1 MVEQQ
6 AEVSLLL
13 EQTTGHVA
21 LAAAGHLHLQTG
33 KALRQRFQ
41 AVQHRLVRHRLVL
54 GQAQPRLLA
63 ARQAQRAPLQALA
76 LAQHL
81 ARLRQQHPALVG
93 QARLASA
100 AAFEQG
106 DAEVRLQQ
114 RDAVAHRRLHPLQ
127 FAGGGRERLALGDA
141 DEQADL
147 LQVPL
152 HNLSPIQIGN
162 DFIPSAGSL
171 EWPQFPEDPAM
182 TNYLYLAI
190 AIAAEVVATTSLKA
204 VAGFSKPL
212 PLLLVVGGYVL
223 AFSMLV
229 LVMRTLPVGVVY
241 AIWSGLGIVLV
252 SLVAMFVY
260 GQRLDPA
267 ALLGIGLIIAGVLVI
282 QLFSRASGH

>member
-1 MVEQQ
+1 
-6 AEVSLLL
+6 
-13 EQTTGHVA
+13 
-21 LAAAGHLHLQTG
+21 
-33 KALRQRFQ
+33 
-41 AVQHRLVRHRLVL
+41 
-54 GQAQPRLLA
+54 
-63 ARQAQRAPLQALA
+63 
-76 LAQHL
+76 
-81 ARLRQQHPALVG
+81 
-93 QARLASA
+93 
-100 AAFEQG
+100 
-106 DAEVRLQQ
+106 
-114 RDAVAHRRLHPLQ
+114 
-127 FAGGGRERLALGDA
+127 
-141 DEQADL
+141 
-147 LQVPL
+147 
-152 HNLSPIQIGN
+152 
-162 DFIPSAGSL
+162 
-171 EWPQFPEDPAM
+171 M

-282 QLFSRASGH
+282 QLFSRASGHGTTVAGSGCILRPFRSR

>member
-1 MVEQQ
+1 
-6 AEVSLLL
+6 
-13 EQTTGHVA
+13 
-21 LAAAGHLHLQTG
+21 
-33 KALRQRFQ
+33 
-41 AVQHRLVRHRLVL
+41 
-54 GQAQPRLLA
+54 
-63 ARQAQRAPLQALA
+63 
-76 LAQHL
+76 
-81 ARLRQQHPALVG
+81 
-93 QARLASA
+93 
-100 AAFEQG
+100 
-106 DAEVRLQQ
+106 
-114 RDAVAHRRLHPLQ
+114 
-127 FAGGGRERLALGDA
+127 
-141 DEQADL
+141 
-147 LQVPL
+147 
-152 HNLSPIQIGN
+152 
-162 DFIPSAGSL
+162 
-171 EWPQFPEDPAM
+171 M

-212 PLLLVVGGYVL
+212 PLLLVVDGYVL

>member
-1 MVEQQ
+1 
-6 AEVSLLL
+6 
-13 EQTTGHVA
+13 
-21 LAAAGHLHLQTG
+21 
-33 KALRQRFQ
+33 
-41 AVQHRLVRHRLVL
+41 
-54 GQAQPRLLA
+54 
-63 ARQAQRAPLQALA
+63 
-76 LAQHL
+76 
-81 ARLRQQHPALVG
+81 
-93 QARLASA
+93 
-100 AAFEQG
+100 
-106 DAEVRLQQ
+106 
-114 RDAVAHRRLHPLQ
+114 
-127 FAGGGRERLALGDA
+127 
-141 DEQADL
+141 
-147 LQVPL
+147 
-152 HNLSPIQIGN
+152 
-162 DFIPSAGSL
+162 
-171 EWPQFPEDPAM
+171 M

-212 PLLLVVGGYVL
+212 PLLLLVVGGYVL

>member
-1 MVEQQ
+1 
-6 AEVSLLL
+6 
-13 EQTTGHVA
+13 
-21 LAAAGHLHLQTG
+21 
-33 KALRQRFQ
+33 
-41 AVQHRLVRHRLVL
+41 
-54 GQAQPRLLA
+54 
-63 ARQAQRAPLQALA
+63 
-76 LAQHL
+76 
-81 ARLRQQHPALVG
+81 
-93 QARLASA
+93 
-100 AAFEQG
+100 
-106 DAEVRLQQ
+106 
-114 RDAVAHRRLHPLQ
+114 
-127 FAGGGRERLALGDA
+127 
-141 DEQADL
+141 
-147 LQVPL
+147 
-152 HNLSPIQIGN
+152 
-162 DFIPSAGSL
+162 
-171 EWPQFPEDPAM
+171 M

-212 PLLLVVGGYVL
+212 PLLLVVVGGYVL

>member
-1 MVEQQ
+1 
-6 AEVSLLL
+6 
-13 EQTTGHVA
+13 
-21 LAAAGHLHLQTG
+21 
-33 KALRQRFQ
+33 
-41 AVQHRLVRHRLVL
+41 
-54 GQAQPRLLA
+54 
-63 ARQAQRAPLQALA
+63 
-76 LAQHL
+76 
-81 ARLRQQHPALVG
+81 
-93 QARLASA
+93 
-100 AAFEQG
+100 
-106 DAEVRLQQ
+106 
-114 RDAVAHRRLHPLQ
+114 
-127 FAGGGRERLALGDA
+127 
-141 DEQADL
+141 
-147 LQVPL
+147 
-152 HNLSPIQIGN
+152 
-162 DFIPSAGSL
+162 
-171 EWPQFPEDPAM
+171 M

-212 PLLLVVGGYVL
+212 PLLVVGGYVL

>member
-1 MVEQQ
+1 
-6 AEVSLLL
+6 
-13 EQTTGHVA
+13 
-21 LAAAGHLHLQTG
+21 
-33 KALRQRFQ
+33 
-41 AVQHRLVRHRLVL
+41 
-54 GQAQPRLLA
+54 
-63 ARQAQRAPLQALA
+63 
-76 LAQHL
+76 
-81 ARLRQQHPALVG
+81 
-93 QARLASA
+93 
-100 AAFEQG
+100 
-106 DAEVRLQQ
+106 
-114 RDAVAHRRLHPLQ
+114 
-127 FAGGGRERLALGDA
+127 
-141 DEQADL
+141 
-147 LQVPL
+147 
-152 HNLSPIQIGN
+152 
-162 DFIPSAGSL
+162 
-171 EWPQFPEDPAM
+171 M

-204 VAGFSKPL
+204 VAGFSK

>member
-1 MVEQQ
+1 
-6 AEVSLLL
+6 
-13 EQTTGHVA
+13 
-21 LAAAGHLHLQTG
+21 
-33 KALRQRFQ
+33 
-41 AVQHRLVRHRLVL
+41 
-54 GQAQPRLLA
+54 
-63 ARQAQRAPLQALA
+63 
-76 LAQHL
+76 
-81 ARLRQQHPALVG
+81 
-93 QARLASA
+93 
-100 AAFEQG
+100 
-106 DAEVRLQQ
+106 
-114 RDAVAHRRLHPLQ
+114 
-127 FAGGGRERLALGDA
+127 
-141 DEQADL
+141 
-147 LQVPL
+147 
-152 HNLSPIQIGN
+152 
-162 DFIPSAGSL
+162 
-171 EWPQFPEDPAM
+171 M

-212 PLLLVVGGYVL
+212 PLLVVVGGYVL